1 MPVVQFFAGDKD
13 YIAKL
18 NLMSVQAGDIQQAKT
33 DTFQYQTDTAQLK
46 QDVLT
51 LKHDTEQI
59 KQQTQAIAVGDLNW
73 QAATENSAISNG
85 DRLQCHAAGI
95 EFTLFDFEQTLN
107 IGHWF
112 NISNYSGGDCYLKT
126 TATLRLTGEL
136 GSVENGDRFIIAS
149 GESFAFSAVS
159 LTQIRVN

>member
-18 NLMSVQAGDIQQAKT
+18 NLMSVQAGDIQQAKA

-73 QAATENSAISNG
+73 QAATANTAISNG
-85 DRLQCHAAGI
+85 DRMQCHVAGI
-95 EFTLFDFEQTLN
+95 EFTLFDFEQMLK
-107 IGHWF
+107 IGQWF
-112 NISNYSGGDCYLKT
+112 NISNYSEGDCYLKT
-126 TATLRLTGEL
+126 TATLRLSGEL

-149 GESFAFSAVS
+149 GESFTFVVVS
-159 LTQIRVN
+159 TSEIKVS